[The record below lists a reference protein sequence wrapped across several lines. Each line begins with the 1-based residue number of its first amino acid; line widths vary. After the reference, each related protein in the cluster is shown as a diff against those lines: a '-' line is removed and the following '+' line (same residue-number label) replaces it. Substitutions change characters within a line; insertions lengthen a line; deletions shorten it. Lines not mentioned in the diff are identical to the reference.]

1 MRRRGRIGAWKTR
14 GMTATERP
22 VAVVTGASSGIGA
35 ASARRLAADG
45 FEVICA
51 ARRLDR
57 VEALA
62 KEIDGR
68 TIKCD
73 VTSAEDVAALARA
86 VGDRLDVLVNN
97 AGGAFGFEP
106 VAEADLDAWRRMYE
120 VNVIGVAAV
129 TKALLP
135 ALIAGHGQI
144 IVMGSTAGQVAYEGG
159 GGYVAAKHAVKAVV
173 DTLRLELY
181 DQPVRVSE
189 IAPGMVRSE
198 GFALTRFEGDQAKA
212 DAVYAGVAEPLTSE
226 DIAEI
231 VAWVASRPPHVNIDR
246 LTVRPR
252 AQAAQHKVH
261 RVF

>member
-1 MRRRGRIGAWKTR
+1 
-14 GMTATERP
+14 MTSDRP
-22 VAVVTGASSGIGA
+22 LAVVTGASSGIGA
-35 ASARRLAADG
+35 ASARYLAREG

-68 TIKCD
+68 AVRCD
-73 VTSAEDVAALARA
+73 VTSADDVAALAAA
-86 VGDRLDVLVNN
+86 VGDRLAVLVNN

-106 VAEADLDAWRRMYE
+106 VAEADLDAWRQMFE

-129 TKALLP
+129 TKSLLP
-135 ALIAGHGQI
+135 ALIAGHGTI

-159 GGYVAAKHAVKAVV
+159 GGYVAAKHGAKAVV
-173 DTLRLELY
+173 DTLRLELF
-181 DQPVRVSE
+181 DQPVRVCE

-198 GFALTRFEGDQAKA
+198 GFALTRFDGDQAKA
-212 DAVYAGVAEPLTSE
+212 DAVYAGVAEPLTAD
-226 DIAEI
+226 DIADI
-231 VAWVASRPPHVNIDR
+231 VAWIATRPSHVNIDR

-261 RVF
+261 RVQ

>member
-1 MRRRGRIGAWKTR
+1 
-14 GMTATERP
+14 MTATERP

-57 VEALA
+57 IERLA

-68 TIKCD
+68 AVKCD
-73 VTSAEDVAALARA
+73 VTSADDVAALAGV
-86 VGDRLDVLVNN
+86 VGGRLEVLLNN

-135 ALIAGHGQI
+135 ALIASHGQI

>member
-1 MRRRGRIGAWKTR
+1 M
-14 GMTATERP
+14 
-22 VAVVTGASSGIGA
+22 TGASSGIGA
-35 ASARRLAADG
+35 ATARDLGRAG
-45 FEVICA
+45 FEVVCA

-68 TIKCD
+68 AVRCD
-73 VTSAEDVAALARA
+73 VTSAEDVAALTAA
-86 VGDRLDVLVNN
+86 VGDRLDLLVNN

-106 VAEADLDAWRRMYE
+106 VAEADLGAWRRMYE

-129 TKALLP
+129 TKSLLP
-135 ALIAGHGQI
+135 ALVAGRGTI
-144 IVMGSTAGQVAYEGG
+144 VVMGSTAGQVAYEGG

-173 DTLRLELY
+173 DTLRLELF
-181 DQPVRVSE
+181 DQPVRVCE

-198 GFALTRFEGDQAKA
+198 GFALTRFDGDEAKA
-212 DAVYAGVAEPLTSE
+212 EAVYAGVAEPLTSQ
-226 DIAEI
+226 DVAEI
-231 VAWVASRPPHVNIDR
+231 VTWVATRPPHVNIDR

-261 RVF
+261 RVQ

>member
-1 MRRRGRIGAWKTR
+1 
-14 GMTATERP
+14 MTATARP

-62 KEIDGR
+62 KEIQGR
-68 TIKCD
+68 AIRCD
-73 VTSAEDVAALARA
+73 VTSADDVAALAA
-86 VGDRLDVLVNN
+86 EAGDKVDLLVNN

-106 VAEADLDAWRRMYE
+106 IAESDLDAWRRMYE

-129 TKALLP
+129 TKSLLP

-144 IVMGSTAGQVAYEGG
+144 IVIGSTAGQVAYEGG

-173 DTLRLELY
+173 DTLRLELF

-198 GFALTRFEGDQAKA
+198 GFALTRFDGDQAKA
-212 DAVYAGVAEPLTSE
+212 EAIYAGVAEPLTSE
-226 DIAEI
+226 DIADI

-261 RVF
+261 RVYDS

>member
-1 MRRRGRIGAWKTR
+1 
-14 GMTATERP
+14 MTSSHP

-35 ASARRLAADG
+35 ASARRLAQEG
-45 FEVICA
+45 FEVVCA

-57 VEALA
+57 IEELA
-62 KEIDGR
+62 KEIGGR
-68 TIKCD
+68 AIRCD
-73 VTSAEDVAALARA
+73 VTSTEDVAALAEA
-86 VGDRLDVLVNN
+86 VGDRVSLLLNN

-129 TKALLP
+129 TKSLLP
-135 ALIAGHGQI
+135 ALIAAEGQI

-159 GGYVAAKHAVKAVV
+159 GGYVAAKHAVKALV

-189 IAPGMVRSE
+189 IAPGMVKSE

-212 DAVYAGVAEPLTSE
+212 DAVYAGVAEPLTSD
-226 DIAEI
+226 DIADI
-231 VAWVASRPPHVNIDR
+231 VAWVATRPSHVNIDR

-261 RVF
+261 RVQ

>member
-1 MRRRGRIGAWKTR
+1 
-14 GMTATERP
+14 MTTRP

-35 ASARRLAADG
+35 ATARHLAAAG
-45 FEVICA
+45 FEVVCA

-57 VEALA
+57 IEELA

-68 TIKCD
+68 AVQCD
-73 VTSAEDVAALARA
+73 VTSAEDVAALTVAAGER
-86 VGDRLDVLVNN
+86 VGLLVNN

-106 VAEADLDAWRRMYE
+106 VADADLDAWRRMYE

-129 TKALLP
+129 TKSLLP
-135 ALIAGHGQI
+135 ALIAGRGTI
-144 IVMGSTAGQVAYEGG
+144 VVMGSTAGQVAYEGG

-173 DTLRLELY
+173 DTLRLELF
-181 DQPVRVSE
+181 DQPVRVCE
-189 IAPGMVRSE
+189 IAPGMVKSE
-198 GFALTRFEGDQAKA
+198 GFALTRFDGDQDKA
-212 DAVYAGVAEPLTSE
+212 EAVYAGVAEPLTSD

-231 VAWVASRPPHVNIDR
+231 VTWVASRPPHVNIDR

-261 RVF
+261 RVN